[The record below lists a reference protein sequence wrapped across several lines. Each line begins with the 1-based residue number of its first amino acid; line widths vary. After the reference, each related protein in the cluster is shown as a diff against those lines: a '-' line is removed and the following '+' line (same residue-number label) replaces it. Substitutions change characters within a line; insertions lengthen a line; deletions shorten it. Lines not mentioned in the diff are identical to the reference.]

1 MYNGNMKEKDTPQN
15 IIVWENPRFEI
26 RIPREPHID
35 AQDGGHVVI
44 YPKAR
49 VSYTWQL
56 PKRDRK
62 ELIDLEAACERAMLD
77 ALPADHVNIQR
88 NGNWFFLQRPR
99 AKKGTGPHLHVH
111 IYGRS
116 KTSRRQLWGQA
127 LKFPDPKTG
136 WLKQISP
143 MDKKQITAFSRTLR
157 KLLA

>member
-1 MYNGNMKEKDTPQN
+1 MYNGNMKGKDAPQN

-56 PKRDRK
+56 AKRDRK

-88 NGNWFFLQRPR
+88 NGNWFFLLRPR

-116 KTSRRQLWGQA
+116 KTSRRQPWGQA

-136 WLKQISP
+136 WLKRISP
-143 MDKKQITAFSRTLR
+143 MDKKQITAFSRRLR